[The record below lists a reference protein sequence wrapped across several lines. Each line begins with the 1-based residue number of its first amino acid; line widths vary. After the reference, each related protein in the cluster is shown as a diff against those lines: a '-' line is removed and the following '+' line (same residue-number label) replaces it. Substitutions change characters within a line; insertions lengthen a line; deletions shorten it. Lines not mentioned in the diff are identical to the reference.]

1 MRMRE
6 GCLSEKCGAI
16 FALYPTYVGYFGYPQ
31 QSHRQKYPHG
41 PSVNGGKRS
50 IYQYKYLF
58 FVLDV
63 MKQNISLSYTKPIY
77 YIQNGITFSEDLE
90 ELDISQKATMDI
102 HWVPRYPDTWI
113 PTRFKMRFTVFFLL
127 NSLSRFLL
135 GSILHSSLNKY

>member
-1 MRMRE
+1 MSDILDIR
-6 GCLSEKCGAI
+6 SDA
-16 FALYPTYVGYFGYPQ
+16 
-31 QSHRQKYPHG
+31 HRHKYPHG

-63 MKQNISLSYTKPIY
+63 MKQNISLSYTQPIY